1 MTRSDFFRGCEK
13 MKQIKVLGSL
23 LIAIVLSLINFD
35 QLFILIVLS
44 GVYALFKAMDLY
56 YEYSN

>member
-1 MTRSDFFRGCEK
+1 MEQLK
-13 MKQIKVLGSL
+13 IKVLGSL
-23 LIAIVLSLINFD
+23 VIAIVLSLINFD
-35 QLFILIVLS
+35 QLFILIVLT